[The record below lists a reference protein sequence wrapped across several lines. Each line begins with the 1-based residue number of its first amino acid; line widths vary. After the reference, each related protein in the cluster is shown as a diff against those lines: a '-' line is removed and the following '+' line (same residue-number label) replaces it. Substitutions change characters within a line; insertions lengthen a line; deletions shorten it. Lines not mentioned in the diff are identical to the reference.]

1 MASPDGPVVAV
12 TGGASG
18 IGLQVARDLVAQ
30 GARVVLAGRTA
41 ASVRRAVEACG
52 PDRCEGVVADVGL
65 REDNA
70 RIVDAARARFGGLDA
85 FVANAGISIPLQ
97 PIEDLPVEAFD
108 RVMATNARGVF
119 LGLQAAIPA
128 LRERGGGSIVIVAS
142 IGGVKAR
149 GGGNAAYIAS
159 KHAAVG
165 LMRTA
170 AVETAPHGIRVNAV
184 LPGPTDTEMIRA
196 IARSKAPQDAALGK
210 EAILRGMPLARYG
223 TVAEVASLVVFLVSD
238 RSGFCT
244 GGVYPVDGGL
254 SAV

>member
-1 MASPDGPVVAV
+1 MASADGPVVAV

-18 IGLQVARDLVAQ
+18 IGLQVARDLVAE
-30 GARVVLAGRTA
+30 GARVVIAGRGA
-41 ASVRRAVEACG
+41 ASVARAVEALG
-52 PDRCEGVVADVGL
+52 AERCEGVVADVGL
-65 REDNA
+65 PGDNA
-70 RIVDAARARFGGLDA
+70 RIVEAARSRFGGLDA

-97 PIEDLPVEAFD
+97 EIEDLPVEAFD
-108 RVMATNARGVF
+108 RVMAVNTRGVF

-142 IGGVKAR
+142 IGGIKAR

-170 AVETAPHGIRVNAV
+170 AVEAAPHGIRVNAV

-196 IARSKAPQDAALGK
+196 IARSKAPEDAELGK
-210 EAILRGMPLARYG
+210 QAILRGMPLARYG
-223 TVAEVASLVVFLVSD
+223 TVAEVASLVVFLVSA